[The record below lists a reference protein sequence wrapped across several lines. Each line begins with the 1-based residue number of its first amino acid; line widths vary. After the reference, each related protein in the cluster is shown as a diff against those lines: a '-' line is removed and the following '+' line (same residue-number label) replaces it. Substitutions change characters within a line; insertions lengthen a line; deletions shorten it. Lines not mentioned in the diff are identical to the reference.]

1 MMVKKPTLL
10 IGLNPKIKPNFLGV
24 KTVCFSEYKNA
35 VGPFLVY
42 LLGMLSGFSVLVL
55 DNVV

>member
-24 KTVCFSEYKNA
+24 KTVCFSECKNA
-35 VGPFLVY
+35 VGPF
-42 LLGMLSGFSVLVL
+42 
-55 DNVV
+55 